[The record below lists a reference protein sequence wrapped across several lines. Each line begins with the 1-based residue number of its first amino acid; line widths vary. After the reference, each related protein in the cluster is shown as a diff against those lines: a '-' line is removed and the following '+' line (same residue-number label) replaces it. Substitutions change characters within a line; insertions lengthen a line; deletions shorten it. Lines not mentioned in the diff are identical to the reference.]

1 LISPPRL
8 DLPEE
13 GVGRSAASW
22 GIQRVRSYVHVVQST
37 SSALRAFRAEP
48 AFSMARPNRHGL
60 GGHAVR
66 RRLKHVWV
74 CFRTHGP
81 PAGYAALIRTRS
93 VKRKKRKRKS
103 ECAKIGRFRNPSHAG
118 SASAAYQRMARLAR
132 DLGSTYQTHPAYPGV
147 EGQELGGRCG
157 EYCDVRRAC
166 RSDPEGPSS
175 AHHQRQDR

>member
-118 SASAAYQRMARLAR
+118 SASCNTTAQALQSVLTAKNEK
-132 DLGSTYQTHPAYPGV
+132 S
-147 EGQELGGRCG
+147 E
-157 EYCDVRRAC
+157 VRRDHEPAALAPASTLSAC
-166 RSDPEGPSS
+166 LWT
-175 AHHQRQDR
+175 